1 MTASTSFDNAAAPA
15 GDRPLDAR
23 VRRTRD
29 ALLEALFL
37 EMTDRGYER
46 TTVQHLLA
54 RAGVGRATF
63 YAHFDGKEALLAASL
78 QRLQGMLEHAERT
91 GSGRLAFTAA
101 FFEHLDSHRRLYRTL
116 VLRESE
122 VTVEARIREM
132 TAAVTSLR
140 TAISEFR
147 KRHGRYPRALN
158 ELGSIPRDPVTG
170 SNTTWQTEVEESVS
184 ADDFTA
190 KSARPE
196 KFVVNVRSGAKGRDA
211 HGKAWADY

>member
-1 MTASTSFDNAAAPA
+1 MTASTPFDNAAAPV
-15 GDRPLDAR
+15 GDPRLDAR

-78 QRLQGMLEHAERT
+78 QRLQDMLERADRA
-91 GSGRLAFTAA
+91 GRGRLAFTAA

-132 TAAVTSLR
+132 LRVLVRRSLQREPGRWDDPAWLELATQYVAGTLWSVLGWWMEGRVALTPQGVDEAFRRLVSPGLDALAAGL
-140 TAISEFR
+140 A
-147 KRHGRYPRALN
+147 P
-158 ELGSIPRDPVTG
+158 GSR
-170 SNTTWQTEVEESVS
+170 
-184 ADDFTA
+184 
-190 KSARPE
+190 R
-196 KFVVNVRSGAKGRDA
+196 
-211 HGKAWADY
+211 